1 MATRLDNLKKFTST
15 VIKTKGTGCDIE
27 KAMAPVSKTD
37 ITPWNR
43 ERSYLG
49 TQEFEQQF
57 NITDKV
63 YYSKNEVEGAQ
74 IIAKQATEAAKN
86 KEEVVK
92 AKEQIEVAK
101 TQWYK
106 ADQEDIRHQ
115 SNQSLDRFNEKTKT
129 QSHLDAQTPHYMK
142 TVSLFANEHTGALNV
157 LGQLDR
163 IESSMKL

>member
-57 NITDKV
+57 NIHG
-63 YYSKNEVEGAQ
+63 Y
-74 IIAKQATEAAKN
+74 
-86 KEEVVK
+86 
-92 AKEQIEVAK
+92 
-101 TQWYK
+101 
-106 ADQEDIRHQ
+106 
-115 SNQSLDRFNEKTKT
+115 QSLAMFI
-129 QSHLDAQTPHYMK
+129 DAMLQFYLYFIQTVFYYI
-142 TVSLFANEHTGALNV
+142 LFLV
-157 LGQLDR
+157 R
-163 IESSMKL
+163 KM